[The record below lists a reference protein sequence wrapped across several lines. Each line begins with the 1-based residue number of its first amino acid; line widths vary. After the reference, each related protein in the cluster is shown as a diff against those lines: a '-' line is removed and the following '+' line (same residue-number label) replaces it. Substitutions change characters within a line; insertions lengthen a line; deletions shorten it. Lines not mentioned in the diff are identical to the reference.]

1 MPRRVSRR
9 VFLGALAAGAIT
21 YLAIRRWGGPEEG
34 PPAASGTPTTTPTQ
48 PPSPTPSPSPIRG
61 EGLYSIDNWP
71 GPDWRLFADT
81 SVWNTPLDTSRV
93 DPNSDVM
100 IRTLV
105 SDGPPRDITADVR
118 SMWGFPFY
126 FAGPQDPVYEIAISG
141 TEAPFALEIDGLTVH
156 CPVGVQTSSGSD
168 GVFRLVEQTDG
179 HTYHFQ
185 RATVDDDARVIHAW
199 RSYRL
204 ETEGPGFNNPKEP
217 PTGLLPIRPEELV
230 AGFVRHTV
238 GLHAKCLSG
247 HNVAPYDRSGTQGVP
262 CDPINDPTTRL
273 SMGNVV
279 FVDMTVDEVEA
290 LDIPTYQKAIL
301 KGLAVHGALVGF
313 NGSNTWTL
321 TYEAP
326 QGRTAYGK
334 PDPYR
339 AAGLPS
345 TLSIADALDEV
356 GGWGAKLKVLEPFPR
371 PV

>member
-1 MPRRVSRR
+1 VAKRLSRR
-9 VFLGALAAGAIT
+9 VFLGALAAGAVT
-21 YLAIRRWGGPEEG
+21 YLAFRLRGEPDEG
-34 PPAASGTPTTTPTQ
+34 PPQAGRTPTPTPTPP
-48 PPSPTPSPSPIRG
+48 PPSTPSPSPIRG
-61 EGLYSIDNWP
+61 DRLYSIDNWP
-71 GPDWRLFADT
+71 GTDWRLFADT
-81 SVWNTPLDTSRV
+81 SVWNTPLDTSKV

-105 SDGPPRDITADVR
+105 SDGPPRDITAEVR
-118 SMWGFPFY
+118 SLWGFPFY
-126 FAGPQDPVYEIAISG
+126 FAEPRDPMYEIVITG
-141 TEAPFALEIDGLTVH
+141 TEAPFAQEIDGLLVH

-179 HTYHFQ
+179 YTYHFQ
-185 RATVDDDARVIHAW
+185 RATVDDKARVIHAW

-204 ETEGPGFNNPKEP
+204 ETDGPGFNNVEEP
-217 PTGLLPIRPEELV
+217 PTGLLPIRPEELA

-238 GLHAKCLSG
+238 GMHAKCLSG
-247 HNVAPYDRSGTQGVP
+247 RNVAPYDRSGTQGVP
-262 CDPINDPTTRL
+262 CDPVNDPATRL

-279 FVDMTVDEVEA
+279 FVDMTVDEVDS
-290 LDIPTYQKAIL
+290 LNIPTYQKAIL

-326 QGRTAYGK
+326 QDRTAFGK

-345 TLSIADALDEV
+345 TQSLANALDEV
-356 GGWGAKLKVLEPFPR
+356 GGWGAKLRVLAPFPR